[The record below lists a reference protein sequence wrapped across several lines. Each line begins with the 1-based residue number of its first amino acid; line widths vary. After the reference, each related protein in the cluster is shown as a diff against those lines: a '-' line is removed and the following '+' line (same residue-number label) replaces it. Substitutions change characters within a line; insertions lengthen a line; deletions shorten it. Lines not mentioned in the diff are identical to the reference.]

1 VAARLPLPPG
11 PFLVVGLARSG
22 VAVALALRALGEEV
36 VGCDAGPVT
45 AARRAELEAAGVAV
59 HADSEGVELLAAAPT
74 LVKSPG
80 VPKEA
85 PVVAAAHAQGLAVLG
100 EVELGW
106 RLVGNDLIAVT
117 GSNGKTTTAEL
128 IGHVHREAGLAV
140 SVVGNVGTA
149 LSSLAGSGL
158 PESATVVCEV
168 SSFQLEDTVLFA
180 PDAAVLLNLAEDHLD
195 RHGSFEAY
203 RDAKLQVFARQGEDA
218 LAVVPQDLGVA
229 PVPGRGAAW
238 VELTVPA
245 REAGWVGGRARR
257 VRYGSEPGADLLE
270 RDGRLWWG
278 EEPLMAV
285 EEIRLRGP
293 HNRKN
298 SMAAAAVC
306 LARGV
311 DPAAVRAGLAS
322 FGGVAHRLEEV
333 ATLDGVLYV
342 NDSKATNVA
351 SAAVGIASFTDG
363 VHVILGGRGKGGD
376 YGPLAAPVAERC
388 RAVYLI
394 GENAE
399 EIRLAL
405 ASTGVPLLDCEGLE
419 RAVAAARAAARP
431 GEVVLLSPAAAS
443 FDQYADYEERGA
455 HFRALVEGAG

>member
-1 VAARLPLPPG
+1 VAARPPLPPG

-45 AARRAELEAAGVAV
+45 AGRRAELEAAGVAV
-59 HADSEGVELLAAAPT
+59 HAESEGVELLAGVHT

-85 PVVAAAHAQGLAVLG
+85 AVVVAARAQGLEVLG

-203 RDAKLQVFARQGEDA
+203 RDAKLQVFARQDEDA
-218 LAVVPQDLGVA
+218 LAVVPQDLGV
-229 PVPGRGAAW
+229 
-238 VELTVPA
+238 VELPEPA

-257 VRYGSEPGADLLE
+257 VRYGSEPGAELLE

-293 HNRKN
+293 HNRSN
-298 SMAAAAVC
+298 AMAAAAVC